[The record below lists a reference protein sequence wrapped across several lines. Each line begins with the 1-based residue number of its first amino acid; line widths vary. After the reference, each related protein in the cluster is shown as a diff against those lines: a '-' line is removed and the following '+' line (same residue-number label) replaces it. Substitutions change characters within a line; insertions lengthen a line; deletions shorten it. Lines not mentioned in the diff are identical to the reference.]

1 MDATF
6 KLAEVVRFKPELAH
20 CFESLNREWIE
31 EYFEIEEADLVIF
44 LIRGSF

>member
-1 MDATF
+1 MDSTF
-6 KLAEVVRFKPELAH
+6 NPVEVVRFRPDLAQ